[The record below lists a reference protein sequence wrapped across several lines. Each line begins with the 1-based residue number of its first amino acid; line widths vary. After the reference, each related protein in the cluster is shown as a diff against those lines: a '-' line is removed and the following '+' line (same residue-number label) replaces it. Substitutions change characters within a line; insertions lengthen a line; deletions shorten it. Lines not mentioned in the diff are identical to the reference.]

1 MLDKNQKK
9 NIGIIGLVIIGLILF
24 QTFVGE
30 SRAEELDK
38 WEITSFTELGGLSFD
53 PGESVDIEVTVK
65 NLQSSTDTIK
75 LEAVIFSDTLAESM
89 SLASRMAGLVQSTPN
104 CYESETF
111 VDTVTL
117 EDVGPSESITATLT
131 VIMPD
136 EDTLTQD
143 DQSNWGDSF
152 VQVVGLYEECGE
164 YETYVK
170 DTFVLIGKESTGE
183 TCEEKSDCSGWLW
196 KGLECVQGQ
205 CVDNTVV
212 DDEFTGGFE
221 FTSLKDFY
229 EDNKLAFKVTL
240 GLFAFLFIMWIYRT
254 PKPPKMMM
262 VR

>member
-1 MLDKNQKK
+1 MLNKQQKK
-9 NIGIIGLVIIGLILF
+9 NIGIVGLVVIGIILF

-30 SRAEELDK
+30 SRAEEIPK

-65 NLQSSTDTIK
+65 NLQSIADTIK
-75 LEAVIFSDTLAESM
+75 VEAVIFSDELAESM
-89 SLASRMAGLVQSTPN
+89 SLTSRMAGIVQATPN

-111 VDTVTL
+111 VDTVLL
-117 EDVGPSESITATLT
+117 ESVGPAESIVATLT

-143 DQSNWGDSF
+143 DKSNWGDSF

-164 YETYVK
+164 YVTYSK

-183 TCEEKSDCSGWLW
+183 TCETKSDCSGWLW

-205 CVDNTVV
+205 CVDNTIK
-212 DDEFTGGFE
+212 DDTFTGDFE
-221 FTSLKDFY
+221 FGSIKEFY
-229 EDNKLAFKVTL
+229 EDNKTAFMVTL
-240 GLFAFLFIMWIYRT
+240 GLFAFLFVMWVYRK
-254 PKPPKMMM
+254 PKEPKMLMM
-262 VR
+262 R